1 MDCAAV
7 CLPCCVGMCYT
18 ESRWLGVRR
27 MLRNE
32 ELVMGCV
39 GGYLLYSRVR
49 RGVDIADLLF
59 CDQYFVLVEY

>member
-1 MDCAAV
+1 
-7 CLPCCVGMCYT
+7 
-18 ESRWLGVRR
+18 